1 MGHDLAMPVEPI
13 VVPHRMLVP
22 SAGLGLPGP
31 DEGLRSEDGLRY
43 GQAEE
48 FVGKM
53 QAVGGKTL
61 GGYLEVRTYEKI
73 SVT

>member
-1 MGHDLAMPVEPI
+1 MLAMPVEPA
-13 VVPHRMLVP
+13 VVPHRLFVP
-22 SAGLGLPGP
+22 SARLGLPGP

-43 GQAEE
+43 REAEE
-48 FVGKM
+48 FVGEV

-61 GGYLEVRTYEKI
+61 CGYLEVRTYEKI